1 MSETAPTYKETTT
14 KDLSK
19 FYKLE
24 RTIHHLSARPVIG
37 IGIAAIFLS
46 LV

>member
-1 MSETAPTYKETTT
+1 MTTYVNGLKETTT

-24 RTIHHLSARPVIG
+24 RTIHDLSSKPVLG
-37 IGIAAIFLS
+37 IGIAAIIER
-46 LV
+46 V